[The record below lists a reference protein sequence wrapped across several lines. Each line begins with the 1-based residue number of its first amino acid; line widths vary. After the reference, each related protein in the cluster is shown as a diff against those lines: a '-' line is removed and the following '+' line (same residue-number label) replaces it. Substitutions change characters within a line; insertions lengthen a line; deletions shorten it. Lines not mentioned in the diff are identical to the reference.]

1 MKKKHTIN
9 GLQESILLL
18 EAKQENE
25 KALLKEQFRLSF
37 DSLKPINLIKD
48 VFEDLTN
55 LSGLKGTA
63 LDASLSIATGYLSK
77 KIVVGSS
84 KNIFKNIFGSL
95 VQVAVT
101 SMTLKNADQIKSV
114 ASRLKTYL
122 KIN

>member
-1 MKKKHTIN
+1 MKKKYTIHD
-9 GLQESILLL
+9 LQESILLL
-18 EAKQENE
+18 ETKQLNE
-25 KALLKEQFRLSF
+25 KNLLKEQFRLSF

-48 VFEDLTN
+48 AFEDLTN
-55 LSGLKGTA
+55 LSGLKGNA
-63 LDASLSIATGYLSK
+63 LDVSLSIATGYLSK

-84 KNIFKNIFGSL
+84 GNVFKNIFGSI

-101 SMTLKNADQIKSV
+101 SMALKNADEIKSM

>member
-1 MKKKHTIN
+1 MKKKYTIHD
-9 GLQESILLL
+9 LQESILLL
-18 EAKQENE
+18 ETKQLNE
-25 KALLKEQFRLSF
+25 KNLLKEQFRLSF

-48 VFEDLTN
+48 AFEDLTN
-55 LSGLKGTA
+55 LSGLKGNA

-84 KNIFKNIFGSL
+84 GNVFKNIFGSI

-101 SMTLKNADQIKSV
+101 SMALKNADEIKSM

>member
-1 MKKKHTIN
+1 MKKKYTIH

-18 EAKQENE
+18 ETKQHNE
-25 KALLKEQFRLSF
+25 KDLLKEQFRLSF

-48 VFEDLTN
+48 AFEDLTN
-55 LSGLKGTA
+55 LSGLKGNA

-84 KNIFKNIFGSL
+84 GNVFKNIFGSI

-101 SMTLKNADQIKSV
+101 SMALKNADEIKSM
-114 ASRLKTYL
+114 ASRLKTYF
-122 KIN
+122 